1 MTRPV
6 RFALAVCL
14 LVAVLPG
21 TAVAEKTL
29 SLTATS
35 FDFNVAAGQ
44 QVSGTL
50 SVINDGDEPM
60 NVLIYAMNQVVDK
73 SGKVDYKAP
82 EMTGPASERGAA
94 AWVTVKVPA
103 DARMVGNVP
112 YVETSPG
119 DTFPVEFSVKVPA
132 DAPPGDH
139 QIVLFFEIGNDSEAS
154 GQSTAKVSGRLGARI
169 RVRVQGDIVE
179 RISVEPFVVRQLVIG
194 KLLPYTFRVNNGG
207 NVDKTITSTL
217 ELMDS
222 SDRAKMTSVPAS
234 NTVVYAGSSFEY
246 SDVLTT
252 TVAPGRYTLRLT
264 TEYSRESSGA
274 GSGVPEQIVEERA
287 VWVIPL
293 WLAIVPVLLIGGLL
307 LWLSWRRAVVVA
319 RRKERA
325 ARRQTLHERTGEDS
339 EIPQRDTTTE

>member
-1 MTRPV
+1 MTRSV
-6 RFALAVCL
+6 LCALAVCL

-60 NVLIYAMNQVVDK
+60 NVLIYAMNQVVDD

-82 EMTGPASERGAA
+82 AMTGPASERGAA

-112 YVETSPG
+112 YVETRPG

-139 QIVLFFEIGNDSEAS
+139 QIVLFFEIGDDSQPS
-154 GQSTAKVSGRLGARI
+154 GQSTAKVSGRLGAR
-169 RVRVQGDIVE
+169 VSLRVQGDIVE
-179 RISVEPFVVRQLVIG
+179 RISVEPFVVRQFVIG
-194 KLLPYTFRVNNGG
+194 RLLPYTFRVNNGG
-207 NVDKTITSTL
+207 NVDKTVTATL
-217 ELMDS
+217 DLMDS
-222 SDRAKMTSVPAS
+222 SDRATMTSVPVS
-234 NTVVYAGSSFEY
+234 HTVVYAGSSLEF
-246 SDVLTT
+246 SDVVTT
-252 TVAPGRYTLRLT
+252 SVAPGRYTLRLT
-264 TEYSRESSGA
+264 TDYSRETSGA
-274 GSGVPEQIVEERA
+274 DSGVSEQIVKERA
-287 VWVIPL
+287 VWIIPL
-293 WLAIVPVLLIGGLL
+293 WLAVVPVLVIGGLL
-307 LWLSWRRAVVVA
+307 LWLSWRRALVVA
-319 RRKERA
+319 QRKQRA
-325 ARRQTLHERTGEDS
+325 TRRQTQHTRTGGADADYRE
-339 EIPQRDTTTE
+339 TTTE